1 MMAMILIVD
10 CLNVEKNVKAKGS
23 WGNTAD
29 ERSPKITL
37 VASGSQFS
45 RDMLWQLISLTTPSN
60 CARSHVYICVE
71 RASTV
76 SKNDR
81 EEFMLGPKAR
91 LILFLSKQS
100 CQTEL

>member
-1 MMAMILIVD
+1 MAMILIVD

-45 RDMLWQLISLTTPSN
+45 RDIMWQLISLTTRLN
-60 CARSHVYICVE
+60 CAQGRGLRLHMRRARVYSVEKRS
-71 RASTV
+71 
-76 SKNDR
+76 R
-81 EEFMLGPKAR
+81 EIYVAAQGQTHIVLIKAV
-91 LILFLSKQS
+91 LPD
-100 CQTEL
+100 